1 MAGTMAFHEVK
12 GLRLIVYNK
21 DREIYIANAR
31 IKWLENAYGNRVK
44 SDSICSEQIIILNKK
59 FNTADLE
66 VLKYKQQYKAEKLKK
81 VAGLTI
87 GIPVSLAVGI
97 LTGILIA
104 PYLH

>member
-1 MAGTMAFHEVK
+1 MK
-12 GLRLIVYNK
+12 GLRSALYSSQ
-21 DREIYIANAR
+21 REIYVANAR
-31 IKWLENAYGNRVK
+31 IKWLENAYESRAK
-44 SDSICSEQIIILNKK
+44 SDSICSEQITILNKK

-87 GIPVSLAVGI
+87 GIPVSFAVGI